1 MHSCQSCSRRIS
13 TSTTRLLLPNTVVH
27 HPRITRIP
35 FFAAVAFDILSDIL
49 PQSLPYR
56 RDETKQ
62 PFDRNDFHNSP
73 FPLGTACF
81 SMGLVS
87 RLVSR
92 LVPPRLLHTC
102 LGPSHY
108 YQARPRVLSLSL
120 ACCRLFT
127 RNGYGSTNTAFSR
140 CRDTCDRQ
148 PLRAVRLALG
158 PTSLTRAAPFG
169 YCQHQ
174 RTFASIA
181 HSSMPTVPVLLIMG
195 TFLLW
200 FYVVE
205 DALKLIYTFLN
216 PCWLS
221 NV

>member
-1 MHSCQSCSRRIS
+1 MKVARAAFPLPPQGSSFRTRL
-13 TSTTRLLLPNTVVH
+13 STTLGSHAFHFSRLWLSISCLP
-27 HPRITRIP
+27 
-35 FFAAVAFDILSDIL
+35 S
-49 PQSLPYR
+49 
-56 RDETKQ
+56 
-62 PFDRNDFHNSP
+62 FHNPCPTDVTRPSNLSTGKFSTIALSP
-73 FPLGTACF
+73 RHGVLLN
-81 SMGLVS
+81 MGLVS

>member
-1 MHSCQSCSRRIS
+1 MKVARAAFPLPPQGSSFRTRL
-13 TSTTRLLLPNTVVH
+13 STTLGSHAFHFSRLWLSISCLP
-27 HPRITRIP
+27 
-35 FFAAVAFDILSDIL
+35 S
-49 PQSLPYR
+49 
-56 RDETKQ
+56 
-62 PFDRNDFHNSP
+62 FHNPCPTDVTRPSNLSTGKFSTIALSP
-73 FPLGTACF
+73 RHGVLLN
-81 SMGLVS
+81 MGLVS

-148 PLRAVRLALG
+148 PLRAVCLALG

>member
-1 MHSCQSCSRRIS
+1 MKVARAAFPLPPQGSSGRTRLSTTLGSHAFHFSRLWLSISCLPSFHNPCPTDVTRPSNLSTGTIS
-13 TSTTRLLLPNTVVH
+13 T
-27 HPRITRIP
+27 I
-35 FFAAVAFDILSDIL
+35 ALS
-49 PQSLPYR
+49 PSARRASLWV
-56 RDETKQ
+56 
-62 PFDRNDFHNSP
+62 S
-73 FPLGTACF
+73 C
-81 SMGLVS
+81 LVS
-87 RLVSR
+87 CLVWCHPDFCTPAS
-92 LVPPRLLHTC
+92 
-102 LGPSHY
+102 
-108 YQARPRVLSLSL
+108 ARPTTIKVVPGVLSLSL
-120 ACCRLFT
+120 SFCRLFT

-205 DALKLIYTFLN
+205 DALKIIYTFLN